1 MPMRIDLNGS
11 DWTFKGFYGEDW
23 ELHKVYQPD
32 TRDRRWWRA
41 GSVPGSVLD
50 DLFRLGDVPDP
61 YNGLNSLACEWVPQ
75 RSWVYRKQFSAD
87 PALAGRRI
95 DLHFKGVDYAARFYL
110 NGEFLGSHTGMYT
123 PAVFDVSRC
132 LRFEGENIL
141 AVVID
146 PAPQEQPQIGHTSLV
161 RTHKSRMGY
170 WWDFCPRMVH
180 QGIWEDVFLE
190 ASGPVRVEDV
200 FARPNLAPD
209 HQSAA
214 VRVTVQVDSAESTAA
229 VLHVRI
235 TQQGRLAAEVQ
246 LEAALTPGKTSRDV
260 QLQIDQPE
268 LWWPNGAGAQPLYTA
283 EVSVQPAQ
291 SEADQRAVTFGIR
304 SLTLVQNEGA
314 AEDALAY
321 TLVVN
326 GRKTYLKGWNW
337 VPIDALYGRP
347 QPEKLRRLLTLA
359 KRANVNLLRVWGGGL
374 IEKDAF
380 YDLCDQFGI
389 LVWQEFILSSSGL
402 DNCPSIEPEYIELL
416 AREAEQIIPLKRNHP
431 SLALWCGGNE
441 LMGAPEQPLDDTH
454 PTLAALKAAVKR
466 LDPDRLWLA
475 TSPTGRVFSNSLAN
489 IAQDPLALHDVHGPW
504 EYQGKDGQCALYN
517 QGSSLL
523 HSEFGVE
530 GITNLKTLNAVLPAE
545 HQWPLSLDDNPYW
558 FHLAAWWVKRE
569 TWDEVFGELPDVE
582 SYVRATQWMQFD
594 GLRYAL
600 EADRRRKYHNSGT
613 LPWQFNE
620 PYPMAA
626 CTSAVDY
633 YAQPKPAYYAVAA
646 AYRDL
651 HVSARFETLAW
662 NDQAVFE
669 AELWAHNSHLEAPRF
684 VRLKARLVGSSGRVY
699 AEQSEQVR
707 CTPNRATRAASF
719 RADLGQVEVVFFLD
733 LRLED
738 EQQRTLAEN
747 RYVFTRAG
755 NLQPMLAVP
764 AAALAVQ
771 HAQNGDAWTLTITNT
786 GPNSAL
792 WVWLED
798 DRPLDANGFIY
809 FDDNYF
815 CLFPGET
822 RAVRAVCDQAA
833 VVAGMISVK
842 GWNTTQHM
850 VP

>member
-23 ELHKVYQPD
+23 KLRKVYLPD
-32 TRDRRWWRA
+32 TQDQRWWRA

-50 DLFRLGDVPDP
+50 DLFRLGEVPDP

-141 AVVID
+141 AVAID
-146 PAPQEQPQIGHTSLV
+146 PAPQEQPQIGHTSQV

-214 VRVTVQVDSAESTAA
+214 VRVTVQIDSAESTAA

-246 LEAALTPGKTSRDV
+246 LEAALTPGKTSHDV
-260 QLQIDQPE
+260 QLDIDRPE

-291 SEADQRAVTFGIR
+291 GEADQRAVTFGIR
-304 SLTLVQNEGA
+304 SLTLVPNEGA
-314 AEDALAY
+314 ADDALAY

-402 DNCPSIEPEYIELL
+402 DNCPSVEPEYIDLL
-416 AREAEQIIPLKRNHP
+416 VREAEQIIPLKRNHP

-441 LMGAPEQPLDDTH
+441 LMGRP
-454 PTLAALKAAVKR
+454 
-466 LDPDRLWLA
+466 
-475 TSPTGRVFSNSLAN
+475 NSR
-489 IAQDPLALHDVHGPW
+489 W
-504 EYQGKDGQCALYN
+504 
-517 QGSSLL
+517 
-523 HSEFGVE
+523 
-530 GITNLKTLNAVLPAE
+530 TT
-545 HQWPLSLDDNPYW
+545 
-558 FHLAAWWVKRE
+558 R
-569 TWDEVFGELPDVE
+569 
-582 SYVRATQWMQFD
+582 
-594 GLRYAL
+594 
-600 EADRRRKYHNSGT
+600 T
-613 LPWQFNE
+613 LPW
-620 PYPMAA
+620 
-626 CTSAVDY
+626 
-633 YAQPKPAYYAVAA
+633 
-646 AYRDL
+646 
-651 HVSARFETLAW
+651 
-662 NDQAVFE
+662 
-669 AELWAHNSHLEAPRF
+669 PR
-684 VRLKARLVGSSGRVY
+684 
-699 AEQSEQVR
+699 
-707 CTPNRATRAASF
+707 
-719 RADLGQVEVVFFLD
+719 
-733 LRLED
+733 
-738 EQQRTLAEN
+738 
-747 RYVFTRAG
+747 
-755 NLQPMLAVP
+755 
-764 AAALAVQ
+764 
-771 HAQNGDAWTLTITNT
+771 
-786 GPNSAL
+786 
-792 WVWLED
+792 
-798 DRPLDANGFIY
+798 
-809 FDDNYF
+809 
-815 CLFPGET
+815 
-822 RAVRAVCDQAA
+822 
-833 VVAGMISVK
+833 
-842 GWNTTQHM
+842 
-850 VP
+850 